1 MVLIYEDNEVSINKK
16 KKNEFEIFIKSWD
29 GKYKKFWVN
38 FPLSLMKL
46 IGKKSGEGD
55 KTKEYTIKAEKME
68 MLDDLMK
75 RKKTLDYN
83 DCLAMLYDVGN
94 QIQSLEMFNMGIP
107 FLKPSDILVVDSKH
121 YFIINTSRILPVSNH
136 KITIDTPYKRTQFF
150 TPELQELTGIPAQI
164 SWKSGYYS
172 LASLVLTC
180 LTGEFLLG
188 SKLSAGEILDKL
200 YATKLYWALMRCLEP
215 EPRDRY
221 YLII

>member
-1 MVLIYEDNEVSINKK
+1 MVLIYEDSEISVKK
-16 KKNEFEIFIKSWD
+16 QRKNEFIIFIKNWD
-29 GKYKKFWVN
+29 GDYNKFWDN
-38 FPLSLMKL
+38 FPVSLMNVIK
-46 IGKKSGEGD
+46 IGGKPSE
-55 KTKEYTIKAEKME
+55 TQELTIKADKMT
-68 MLDDLMK
+68 MLSDLIK
-75 RKKTLDYN
+75 HKKTLDYI
-83 DCLAMLYDVGN
+83 DCLALLTDVGN

-107 FLKPSDILVVDSKH
+107 FLKPSDILVVDNKH
-121 YFIINTSRILPVSNH
+121 YFIINTSRILSVSN
-136 KITIDTPYKRTQFF
+136 KKLTINTPYKRTRFF
-150 TPELQELTGIPAQI
+150 TPELQDLTGIPAQI

-188 SKLSAGEILDKL
+188 NKSSAGEILDKL

>member
-46 IGKKSGEGD
+46 IGKKSGEKD

-83 DCLAMLYDVGN
+83 DCLAMLYDIGN

-107 FLKPSDILVVDSKH
+107 FLKPSDILVVDNKH
-121 YFIINTSRILPVSNH
+121 YFIINTSRILSVSN
-136 KITIDTPYKRTQFF
+136 KKLTINTPYKRTRFF
-150 TPELQELTGIPAQI
+150 TPELQDLTGIPAQI

-188 SKLSAGEILDKL
+188 NKSSAGEILDKL